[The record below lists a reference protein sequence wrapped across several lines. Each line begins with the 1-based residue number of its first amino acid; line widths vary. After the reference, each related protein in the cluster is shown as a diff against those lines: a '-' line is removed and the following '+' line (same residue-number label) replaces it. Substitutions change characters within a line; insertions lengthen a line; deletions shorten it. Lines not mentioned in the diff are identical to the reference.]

1 MTARRS
7 RAGPRRAPPSS
18 ALARFVRAAARVW
31 RRAGGPEDA
40 ETRQRELQD
49 AVFAALAGRLGV
61 ATVDAP
67 PLAALGLE
75 APSPEVDGPA
85 LLGALH
91 ERWTADLGGRRSGG
105 VVYTPPALAEQL
117 AGLALG
123 GGPAAE
129 RRLSLSGAPIVDPAC
144 GGGALLV
151 GVVRHLAA
159 VLGPEAALALGRRH
173 LLGFDLDPGAV
184 RVANRALAL
193 TAWALGGPEASLG
206 APARVGDGLDAAGL
220 AAVAG
225 APQGL
230 GAVVANPPHRKER
243 GFGEALAQRATGALE
258 RRRTARMDLWHY
270 FLHAALDALA
280 PGGRLAM
287 IAPAYWT
294 HARSADG
301 LRRRLA
307 EEVPLTELWW
317 LDGLGAFP
325 GVGARL
331 VVLAAERGASGAE
344 VELRRFEPSGG
355 RPLAEALDR
364 PIRAQRPR
372 AELFVAGGVVADR
385 AEPELEALLAAGRP
399 LGELGTIRQG
409 IVENPAEIRPSTRA
423 RFGPRW
429 PVGTGV
435 FALRPDEVEALDL
448 DLDARALLRPYH
460 RARDIGRLVLAPPS
474 RQLIW
479 ATPESWPVLERHP
492 VLAAHLE
499 RFRPV
504 LEARR
509 EVRSGRLAWWHLHWP
524 RASLPWARPKLVLP
538 QLGARPSPALALEP
552 CWVPFSCNVFV
563 PHEGG
568 PALAWL
574 AGVLASAPLH
584 GWFARHAKRRGA
596 GLDISGEVLGRAPIP
611 ALDLTRPA
619 ARALH
624 DAVVELVSGLGP
636 DGPDAT
642 ADRRLDRLVRDAF
655 RRAALDAPPDPSA
668 V

>member
-1 MTARRS
+1 MTGRRS
-7 RAGPRRAPPSS
+7 RPGAGRDP
-18 ALARFVRAAARVW
+18 LLRFVRAAARRW
-31 RRAGGPEDA
+31 RAATEPEAA
-40 ETRQRELQD
+40 ETTCLQVQD
-49 AVFAALAGRLGV
+49 AVFGALAGRLGV
-61 ATVDAP
+61 KIADAP
-67 PLAALGLE
+67 ALAVLGLE
-75 APSPEVDGPA
+75 APPPEVDGPA

-91 ERWTADLGGRRSGG
+91 ERWTADRGGRRSGG
-105 VVYTPPALAEQL
+105 VVYTPPALAERL
-117 AGLALG
+117 AALALG
-123 GGPAAE
+123 GGAGAS
-129 RRLSLSGAPIVDPAC
+129 RRLSLTGAGPIVDPAC

-159 VLGPEAALALGRRH
+159 ALGPEAALALGRRH
-173 LLGFDLDPGAV
+173 LLGLDVDPGAV

-206 APARVGDGLDAAGL
+206 APARVGDGLDPAGL
-220 AAVAG
+220 ATLVA
-225 APQGL
+225 APSGL
-230 GAVVANPPHRKER
+230 RAIVANPPHRKER
-243 GFGEALAQRATGALE
+243 GFGEALARRAAGALE
-258 RRRTARMDLWHY
+258 RHRAARMDLWHY

-294 HARSADG
+294 HARSAAG

-331 VVLAAERGASGAE
+331 VVLAAERGAAGAE
-344 VELRRFEPSGG
+344 VELRRFEPSAG
-355 RPLAEALDR
+355 RALAEALDR
-364 PIRAQRPR
+364 PIRARRPR
-372 AELFVAGGVVADR
+372 SELFVDGGVVADR
-385 AEPELEALLAAGRP
+385 AEPELEALLAGGRP
-399 LGELGTIRQG
+399 LRELGTVRQG

-423 RFGPRW
+423 RFGPHW
-429 PVGTGV
+429 PVGAGV
-435 FALRPDEVEALDL
+435 FVLRPDEVEALDL
-448 DLDARALLRPYH
+448 DAEARALLRPYH
-460 RARDIGRLVLAPPS
+460 RARDVGRLALAPPS
-474 RQLIW
+474 RQLVW

-492 VLAAHLE
+492 ILAAHLA

-509 EVRSGRLAWWHLHWP
+509 EVRAGRLAWWHLHWP
-524 RASLPWARPKLVLP
+524 RASLPWDRPKLVLP
-538 QLGARPSPALALEP
+538 QLAARPSPAVAREP
-552 CWVPFSCNVFV
+552 CWLPFSCNVFV

-568 PALAWL
+568 PELPWL
-574 AGVLASAPLH
+574 AGVLASEPLRA
-584 GWFARHAKRRGA
+584 WFARHAKRRGA

-611 ALDLTRPA
+611 ALELARPA
-619 ARALH
+619 ARAVH

-636 DGPDAT
+636 DGPDAA

-655 RRAALDAPPDPSA
+655 RLASGAPSPDPSA